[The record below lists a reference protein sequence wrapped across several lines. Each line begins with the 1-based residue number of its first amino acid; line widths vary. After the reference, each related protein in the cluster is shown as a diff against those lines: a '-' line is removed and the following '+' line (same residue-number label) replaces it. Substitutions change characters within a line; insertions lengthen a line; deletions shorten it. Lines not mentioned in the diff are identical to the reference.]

1 MNRYAPVLLL
11 GAILFFTAAHDGLST
26 SLTAYTKHLFRQR
39 SSSIAANSYL
49 QVTRTTKLLN
59 DTLRKVSRIVGI
71 ELDASNDVLNIRLE
85 LAENQ
90 SWIDIS
96 LYNMLGKRIK
106 EVYRG
111 PATADSPMR
120 DYSTNVSDL
129 PNGLYIVAIQGS
141 SVRLADKVFISR

>member
-1 MNRYAPVLLL
+1 MNRYAPAWLL
-11 GAILFFTAAHDGLST
+11 GVILFVAAAHNGISAP
-26 SLTAYTKHLFRQR
+26 LTAYTTNHFRQR
-39 SSSIAANSYL
+39 TSPIAANLYL
-49 QVTRTTKLLN
+49 QVARTTKLLN

-71 ELDASNDVLNIRLE
+71 ELDASNDVLNICLE

-90 SWIDIS
+90 PWIDIS

-111 PATADSPMR
+111 PATTDPSNR
-120 DYSTNVSDL
+120 DFSTSVSDL